1 LRYKERERSREM
13 WIEREV
19 VEIYDKAERW
29 REWRDRE
36 VERLTDGKRKRQSIR
51 DKDKEA
57 QEEKIN
63 RKTSDEQIEI

>member
-1 LRYKERERSREM
+1 M